1 MSWGFTI
8 IGKPN
13 AVVAE
18 VKKVQCVP
26 SGLARCIEE
35 CAAQL
40 PQGEVLFVES
50 NGHFDA
56 GDSKSY
62 GSMNLTFKMQKAAAG
77 G

>member
-8 IGKPN
+8 LGKPGS
-13 AVVAE
+13 VVSDL
-18 VKKVQCVP
+18 KKVPNVP
-26 SGLARCIEE
+26 SGLQRCIEE

-40 PQGEVLFVES
+40 PQGEMLFVES

-62 GSMNLTFKMQKAAAG
+62 GSFNLTFKMQKAATG

>member
-8 IGKPN
+8 AGKPD
-13 AVVAE
+13 AVVAD
-18 VKKVQCVP
+18 VKKVSCVP
-26 SGLARCIEE
+26 NGLVRCVEE

-56 GDSKSY
+56 GDRKTY
-62 GSMNLTFKMQKAAAG
+62 GSFSLTFKMQKAATG